1 MPKFLSCLPSRQ
13 SAAAQYDPLLPA
25 STHLTNDADNQKTI
39 ASCIFCDVSRD
50 KGFNIVYEDQEL
62 IAFHDRTPRAAT
74 HLLIIPRSH
83 VASSVR
89 QLTHEHL
96 LLLDSM
102 TALAR
107 TLVPSKPAPKLG
119 FHIPPFSSVPHI
131 HLHVFSG
138 PHTFIGKFKYPVT
151 TYAAG
156 KGLGWFV
163 TVEQARNTLERGE
176 TIGLGR
182 C

>member
-39 ASCIFCDVSRD
+39 ASCIFCNVSRD

-89 QLTHEHL
+89 QLTPEHL

-107 TLVPSKPAPKLG
+107 TLVPPKPAPKLG

-131 HLHVFSG
+131 HLHAFSG

-163 TVEQARNTLERGE
+163 TVEQARNTLERGG